1 MLDLLNPLEIF
12 SEETP
17 VETTFRFGATG
28 LGKTLDA
35 GSSEDDVQPG
45 ASVEAPLWLVRPLVG
60 RSMASIK
67 LPAIYGER
75 YQRKLNAGADCVSLK
90 NMAPYFYE
98 VGNKLNEMWERSPIF
113 SDFLVRTFRS
123 RYYELISKGLNSM
136 TGEEVLLLCSKLS
149 VEEQQLFEG
158 GRISTVCFDSWLQME
173 RPAAAR
179 LPKSRQTKKRPAEQA
194 ARQPTLKQAARV

>member
-90 NMAPYFYE
+90 NMVSAANAHSASLGLDSKPEPKAADFFKSQITKC
-98 VGNKLNEMWERSPIF
+98 VVHTPLACPANKECPQSHFICH
-113 SDFLVRTFRS
+113 V
-123 RYYELISKGLNSM
+123 
-136 TGEEVLLLCSKLS
+136 
-149 VEEQQLFEG
+149 
-158 GRISTVCFDSWLQME
+158 
-173 RPAAAR
+173 
-179 LPKSRQTKKRPAEQA
+179 
-194 ARQPTLKQAARV
+194 

>member
-1 MLDLLNPLEIF
+1 
-12 SEETP
+12 
-17 VETTFRFGATG
+17 
-28 LGKTLDA
+28 
-35 GSSEDDVQPG
+35 
-45 ASVEAPLWLVRPLVG
+45 
-60 RSMASIK
+60 
-67 LPAIYGER
+67 
-75 YQRKLNAGADCVSLK
+75 
-90 NMAPYFYE
+90 MAPYFYE